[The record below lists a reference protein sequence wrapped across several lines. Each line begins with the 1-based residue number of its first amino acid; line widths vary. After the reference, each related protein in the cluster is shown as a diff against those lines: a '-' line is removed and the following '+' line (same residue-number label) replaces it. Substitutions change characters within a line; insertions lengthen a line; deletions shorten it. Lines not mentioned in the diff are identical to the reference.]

1 MFVLLYLLVFV
12 LYLAESVFT
21 LAPPAALSAPWTK
34 LWLERWPGRL
44 LWTHKKVAL
53 NADSETR
60 ACDQLLK
67 RKTFHPPLAASDSWP
82 RAQKVWLG
90 CRKRLWWGHSHR
102 AGAELRVAL
111 LGLQSPLRTI
121 QANLSIIIE
130 ENQGE
135 KSASVYGSQA

>member
-1 MFVLLYLLVFV
+1 MP
-12 LYLAESVFT
+12 T
-21 LAPPAALSAPWTK
+21 DGHTQ
-34 LWLERWPGRL
+34 
-44 LWTHKKVAL
+44 
-53 NADSETR
+53 DS
-60 ACDQLLK
+60 
-67 RKTFHPPLAASDSWP
+67 
-82 RAQKVWLG
+82 LG